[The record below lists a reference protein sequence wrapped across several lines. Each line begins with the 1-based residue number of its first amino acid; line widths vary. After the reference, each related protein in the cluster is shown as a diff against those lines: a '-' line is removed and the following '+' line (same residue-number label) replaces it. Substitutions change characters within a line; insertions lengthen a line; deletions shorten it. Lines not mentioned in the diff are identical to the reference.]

1 MKAPHSFVYRDKTHE
16 FEKNKGVNMNQQL
29 IFFGDHISRK
39 PRSVDTMQKGLR
51 VMGYYTKTVVYGTIV
66 EWSRVAH
73 WFNRIVLRE
82 LMAWYK
88 GYLALNG
95 VQIAYMHRAEHSDKI
110 PT

>member
-51 VMGYYTKTVVYGTIV
+51 VMGYYTKTVVYG
-66 EWSRVAH
+66 H
-73 WFNRIVLRE
+73 DCG
-82 LMAWYK
+82 M
-88 GYLALNG
+88 
-95 VQIAYMHRAEHSDKI
+95 IACSPLIESYCA
-110 PT
+110 